1 MPIPAGTVSAN
12 RVILADV
19 LYDRLLAA
27 IVTGEMQPGEKLS
40 DASVAEWAGVSRT
53 PVREA
58 LDRLARNHLVEVFPR
73 RGTVVPPVD
82 EARYA
87 DTLEALGPVVEETL
101 RLVVRLGSVSERR
114 ALAASVA
121 SDATHL
127 FAPDGVFDR
136 VTVLIRNER
145 LRRAWLELVP
155 HVRRTWILEPALV
168 PAGLDAAAVASLRAA
183 VRDGDGDA
191 AAEVVRGWFAGHSVE
206 RAAVDVPVDDGES
219 GVHVPEPAA
228 LRTHAFDMLY
238 GAILDGTLLPGEDL
252 DEAAL
257 TRWLDMS
264 RQPVRHALVR
274 LSEYGLIEMVP
285 NKQPRVAPLDP
296 GRVNRML
303 LVSLMWNLFTVER
316 TAGRLSADQLARL
329 DAATVD
335 YAEAAAGGDL
345 AAKGYALQRVFAIFT
360 DALGNTVLEEQM
372 AAQSY
377 ELTGILSPG
386 GSLVDPASLV
396 HPLQALNTAAQAG
409 DVHGAVV
416 VMRALLGVTIENF
429 VDRFRQ

>member
-1 MPIPAGTVSAN
+1 M
-12 RVILADV
+12 
-19 LYDRLLAA
+19 
-27 IVTGEMQPGEKLS
+27 
-40 DASVAEWAGVSRT
+40 
-53 PVREA
+53 
-58 LDRLARNHLVEVFPR
+58 
-73 RGTVVPPVD
+73 
-82 EARYA
+82 
-87 DTLEALGPVVEETL
+87 
-101 RLVVRLGSVSERR
+101 VVRLGSVSERR

-121 SDATHL
+121 SDAPAL

-136 VTVLIRNER
+136 VTVLVRNER

-155 HVRRTWILEPALV
+155 HVRRAWTLEPSLV
-168 PAGLDAAAVASLRAA
+168 PTGLDADGVASLRAA
-183 VRDGDGDA
+183 VRGGDGDA
-191 AAEVVRGWFAGHSVE
+191 AAEVVHAWFADHLIE
-206 RAAVDVPVDDGES
+206 RAARSVAVDDGDP
-219 GVHVPEPAA
+219 GVPIPEPAT

-238 GAILDGTLLPGEDL
+238 GAILDGTLVPGEDL
-252 DEAAL
+252 DEAEL

-316 TAGRLSADQLARL
+316 TVGRLSMDELAQL
-329 DAATVD
+329 DAATAD
-335 YAEAAAGGDL
+335 YAERAAGDDL

-360 DALGNTVLEEQM
+360 GALGNTVLEEQM

-386 GSLVDPASLV
+386 GSLIDPASLV

-429 VDRFRQ
+429 VDRFRR